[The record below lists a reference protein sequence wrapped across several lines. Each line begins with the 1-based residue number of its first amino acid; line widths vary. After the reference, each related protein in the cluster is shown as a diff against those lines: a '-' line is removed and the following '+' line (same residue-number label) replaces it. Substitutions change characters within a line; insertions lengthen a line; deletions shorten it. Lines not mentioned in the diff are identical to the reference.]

1 MKSAMIRRTITRLM
15 PHALAML
22 AAIAVAALGGCA
34 TAPDHSRNLAP
45 GASRT
50 KVDWT
55 DPQKFADVREN
66 PAASP
71 AARNPEEWLGS
82 LARWLQQR
90 ADRALPSG
98 DRLDVTLTD
107 IKRAGAYEPWRGP
120 QWMDVRIIKD
130 IYSPRIDLRFTLR
143 DANGNVLSEGSR
155 SLKDLAFL
163 RRGTLE
169 NDDPLR
175 YEKRLLDDW
184 LRTEFP
190 RRNAP

>member
-1 MKSAMIRRTITRLM
+1 MKTAMTRRTITHVM
-15 PHALAML
+15 PYALAML
-22 AAIAVAALGGCA
+22 AAIAVTALGGCA
-34 TAPDHSRNLAP
+34 TAPDPSRNLGPDA
-45 GASRT
+45 GRA

-66 PAASP
+66 PASSP

-82 LARWLQQR
+82 LARWLEQR
-90 ADRALPSG
+90 ADRVLPPG
-98 DRLDVTLTD
+98 ERLEVTFTD

-143 DANGNVLSEGSR
+143 DANGNVISEGSR

-175 YEKRLLDDW
+175 YEKRMLDDW